1 MIVLKIYDAT
11 GKNVTKMYEAK
22 EYELKFST
30 VRKLMAIVKIE
41 DMENQ
46 LELLKTISDAWDEIL
61 DVLHTVFPECT
72 EEEWD
77 SIKAKD
83 VLATIIQIA
92 KTAISDLFMIP
103 TEKN

>member
-83 VLATIIQIA
+83 VLKTIIQIA
-92 KTAISDLFMIP
+92 KTAISDMFVIP